1 MSTPSSAS
9 PSPRRREPGSLS
21 GLWIYPLVVVLLAGE
36 RIVDLIRLA
45 VERTLTV
52 SLELPAD
59 EPVDTVIGDERMPL
73 AGVVDLTLPLERFS
87 SAAIVFQ
94 AASAVLLIVGLAIA
108 CWYSIRAVTHMT
120 RSTPLDPRAAR
131 AMTGL
136 FWTVVATGIVSGF
149 VQMLGDNLVI
159 RDLGLND
166 LPVDNS
172 ITTTMI
178 WVWLAVVSG
187 IGIIRA
193 LLIRGARAETELEG
207 VI

>member
-1 MSTPSSAS
+1 M
-9 PSPRRREPGSLS
+9 RR
-21 GLWIYPLVVVLLAGE
+21 
-36 RIVDLIRLA
+36 
-45 VERTLTV
+45 
-52 SLELPAD
+52 
-59 EPVDTVIGDERMPL
+59 PVRGR
-73 AGVVDLTLPLERFS
+73 
-87 SAAIVFQ
+87 
-94 AASAVLLIVGLAIA
+94 AVLSLG
-108 CWYSIRAVTHMT
+108 
-120 RSTPLDPRAAR
+120 
-131 AMTGL
+131 G
-136 FWTVVATGIVSGF
+136 GSGF